1 MRLALVRNW
10 WSLVLRGLLGIL
22 IGVVTFAWPGI
33 TLASLVLLFGAYAL
47 VDGIFSIAGAV
58 RAAQSHERWVVLVI
72 EGLVGIAA
80 AVITVAWPAITALAL
95 VFVIGAWAVVTGAF
109 EIAAAVRLR
118 KHITGEWLLALSGIA
133 SVIFGLLVMIAPLAG
148 ALVIAL
154 WFGAYAFIFGIL
166 MMVLGFKLRSLR
178 NSPFAGHPVMPAP
191 AH

>member
-10 WSLVLRGLLGIL
+10 WSLVLRGVLGIL

-58 RAAQSHERWVVLVI
+58 RAAQTHERWGVLVI
-72 EGLVGIAA
+72 EGVVGIIAA
-80 AVITVAWPAITALAL
+80 AITFAWPAITAIAL
-95 VFVIGAWAVVTGAF
+95 VFVIGAWAVVTGVF

-118 KHITGEWLLALSGIA
+118 KHISGEWLLALSGVA
-133 SVIFGLLVMIAPLAG
+133 SVIFGFLMMIAPLAG

-154 WFGAYAFIFGIL
+154 WFGAYAFVFGIL
-166 MMVLGFKLRSLR
+166 MLVLGFKLRSLR
-178 NSPFAGHPVMPAP
+178 NSPYAGRPVMPAP

>member
-10 WSLVLRGLLGIL
+10 WSLVLRGVLGIL

-58 RAAQSHERWVVLVI
+58 RAAQAHERWVVLVI
-72 EGLVGIAA
+72 EGIVGIAA

-95 VFVIGAWAVVTGAF
+95 VFVIGSWAVVTGVF

-133 SVIFGLLVMIAPLAG
+133 SVIFGFLMMIAPLAG

-154 WFGAYAFIFGIL
+154 WFGAYAFVFGIL
-166 MMVLGFKLRSLR
+166 MMVLGFKLRNLR
-178 NSPFAGHPVMPAP
+178 NSAFAGRPVMPAP